1 MRRSEDRILTTHTGS
16 LPRPASVGA
25 LVAANE
31 RSGHAKSADYDQAIA
46 EATADVLAQQIE
58 TGLDVVNDGEVA
70 KSTWHDYIVGRVS
83 GIEVRPCARDARRIR
98 RESSEFPEFYLAHSK
113 AVVSEQ
119 FVCVGPINY
128 TGHDA
133 LAADIAQLKSAAD
146 GQQYT
151 ELFMSALTPAALGVD
166 AAYESGGQL
175 DYVLANEYYAST
187 EEMLFALGEALREE
201 YEAIAGAGI
210 ILQLD
215 DPALCKLWAAHPEY
229 DVPAYLRAAEQTIEA
244 LNHALRNVPREQ
256 VRQHVCYGAG
266 TGPHSDDIPLRTV
279 VDLMLKV
286 NCGAY
291 GVEGAN
297 PRHEHEWKIWQ
308 DVKLPDGA
316 ILMPGVVTAKTNI
329 VEHPEVVADRILRYT
344 NLLGRENVIA
354 GTDCGMA
361 DVRIHH
367 ELAWAKLRALVEG
380 AKLASVA

>member
-1 MRRSEDRILTTHTGS
+1 VKRSEDRILATHTGS
-16 LPRPASVGA
+16 LPRPANVAA
-25 LVAANE
+25 LVSATE
-31 RSGHAKSADYDQAIA
+31 RNQQAKSAEHGQVIA
-46 EATADVLAQQIE
+46 EATARVVAQQIGA
-58 TGLDVVNDGEVA
+58 GLDIVNDGEVA
-70 KSTWHDYIVGRVS
+70 KSTWHDYVIDRVS
-83 GIEVRPCARDARRIR
+83 GIEVRPCAADARRIR
-98 RESSEFPEFYLAHSK
+98 RERPEFPEFYLAHSK
-113 AVVSEQ
+113 AAVSEQ
-119 FVCVGPINY
+119 FVCVGPIKY
-128 TGHDA
+128 TGHA
-133 LAADIAQLKSAAD
+133 AVAADIAQLKSAAD

-175 DYVLANEYYAST
+175 DYVLKNEYYAST

-201 YEAIAGAGI
+201 YEAIARAGI
-210 ILQLD
+210 VLQLD

-229 DVPAYLRAAEQTIEA
+229 DLPAYLYAAEQAIEA

-256 VRQHVCYGAG
+256 VRQHVCWGAG

-279 VDLMLKV
+279 VNLMLKV

-308 DVKLPDGA
+308 DVKLPDGS
-316 ILMPGVVTAKTNI
+316 ILIPGVVTAKTNI

-344 NLLGRENVIA
+344 NLLGQENVIA

-361 DVRIHH
+361 DVRIHY
-367 ELAWAKLRALVEG
+367 ELAWAKLRALAEG
-380 AKLASVA
+380 AKLASR